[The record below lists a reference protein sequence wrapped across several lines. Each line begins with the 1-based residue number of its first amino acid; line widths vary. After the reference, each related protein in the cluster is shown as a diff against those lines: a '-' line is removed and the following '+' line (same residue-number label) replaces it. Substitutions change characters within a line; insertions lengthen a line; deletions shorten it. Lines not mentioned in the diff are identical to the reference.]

1 MQKVRLLY
9 LVDKYENELISSTRK
24 YKSYYVGKIG
34 NVVHKQNIRVIVS
47 SNEYLYDIEFDDGAR
62 FCVDREQ
69 IEFVEENES

>member
-1 MQKVRLLY
+1 MQKARLLY

-34 NVVHKQNIRVIVS
+34 NVVHKQNIRGIVS

-62 FCVDREQ
+62 FCMEY
-69 IEFVEENES
+69 F